1 MKFLTWWIQPEYY
14 YFYVQSYDSWL
25 SVRLDETDDNNIA
38 LISDTV
44 KINIKYFILFYQGF

>member
-25 SVRLDETDDNNIA
+25 SVRLDGTDDNDIA